1 MHTTRKLLALSL
13 ALVLLF
19 SMASMTAQADTA
31 ICKIDDQTY
40 DSLQDAVNA
49 ANSTPVPSPC

>member
-31 ICKIDDQTY
+31 ICKIGDQPY

-49 ANSTPVPSPC
+49 ACWV